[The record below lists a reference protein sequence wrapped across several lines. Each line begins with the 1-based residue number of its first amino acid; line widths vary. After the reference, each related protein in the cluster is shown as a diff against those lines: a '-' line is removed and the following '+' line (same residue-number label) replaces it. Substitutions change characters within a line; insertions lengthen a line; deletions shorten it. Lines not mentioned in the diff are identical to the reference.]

1 MREVYVQ
8 GGPIPLGRQGENQA
22 QAVIWQGIAAQY
34 AALYGEGAFQLMV
47 ARCGDTAPYPVA
59 LTRDGGSLV
68 WTVSDSDTAK
78 SGVGRCELTYLV
90 GGVVAKS
97 KTWQTQ
103 VLASFTAD
111 GSAEPPEPAQSW
123 VQEVLDAATAAGK
136 SAEAAADSADKAEDA
151 SVHAPQIGTDGA
163 WETWDQ
169 ATGAYVS
176 TGVEAQGPKGEKGDQ
191 GDQGA
196 TGPQGPQGEQ
206 GPTGP
211 QGPKGDDGPAK
222 FIVTCDIAENDDGD
236 LVVSNPSHTV
246 DEIIEVYNA
255 GMDVVLQV
263 DANGTTL
270 ICPLLESYGTSFLWG
285 VLAEGVVS
293 VAVFAGKEN
302 GTDEWSVDQIEFAT
316 SSDLAEARKKFIVN
330 VTGPVAGFNGESST
344 LTADRTFAEVVA
356 AYEAGMSVEIHG
368 SFTGFSGI
376 QAICA
381 PVAYVSQQLILC
393 GSALNFAPLG
403 QEGLYQFTITGTVAD
418 AWTLI
423 VNRVDQDAGGN
434 MIITGTAGSDGKFVP
449 TKNYTATDLK
459 QAYDSGKTI
468 DIMVSLGSGND
479 GGWLVPLIA
488 YNNNSFSWQRVL
500 NFDAILN
507 EGTPTYTD
515 VITGVSA
522 EIDLTANT
530 VSWGKL
536 INESVPFSDKIKPLQ
551 TQVNTN
557 TSDISTLKSRVTT
570 LGNSIKRS
578 NWATNDTSDCS
589 YVQNRPGAYDKY
601 NDTEIAVSNNTFTC
615 PSSFIAEDQD
625 ILIKFNELGEEGGYT
640 YEEMPALLDRF
651 SEISTDDMG
660 NEITPFYGIRDSF
673 SVSAYNVDTG
683 DPIGAFRYQITI
695 AITSKDDGNGQATG
709 TIEIFEISD
718 GGGLSGGPSPSISHI
733 YHRETIH
740 VKIPAKYLELPDT
753 TIRLKSSTAGS
764 TKYFN
769 ITVNDDG
776 QITATE
782 AT

>member
-8 GGPIPLGRQGENQA
+8 GGSIPLGRQGENQA
-22 QAVIWQGIAAQY
+22 QTVIWQGIAAQY
-34 AALYGEGAFQLMV
+34 AALYGEGTFQLM
-47 ARCGDTAPYPVA
+47 AQRCGDAAPYPVV
-59 LTRDGGSLV
+59 LTRDGDSLV
-68 WTVSDSDTAK
+68 WTVSDPDTAK

-90 GGVVAKS
+90 GGAVAKS

-123 VQEVLDAATAAGK
+123 VQEVLDAAAAAGK

-176 TGVEAQGPKGEKGDQ
+176 TGVEAQGPKG
-191 GDQGA
+191 
-196 TGPQGPQGEQ
+196 
-206 GPTGP
+206 
-211 QGPKGDDGPAK
+211 DDGTAK
-222 FIVTCDIAENDDGD
+222 FIVTCNLAENDDGD
-236 LVVSNPSHTV
+236 VAVSNPSHTV
-246 DEIIEVYNA
+246 DEIIEAYNA

-263 DANGTTL
+263 NAGDMTTL

-302 GTDEWSVDQIEFAT
+302 GTDEWSVEQIEFAT

-330 VTGPVAGFNGESST
+330 VTGPVAGTNGESST
-344 LTADRTFAEVVA
+344 ITADHTFAEVVA
-356 AYEAGMSVEIHG
+356 AHEAGMSIEIHG

-393 GSALNFAPLG
+393 GSALNFAPLDN
-403 QEGLYQFTITGTVAD
+403 EGIYQFTITGTAAD

-434 MIITGTAGSDGKFVP
+434 MIIAGTAGSDGKFVP
-449 TKNYTATDLK
+449 TKTYTATDLK

-468 DIMVSLGSGND
+468 DIMISFGSSND
-479 GGWLVPLIA
+479 GGYLVPLIA

-500 NFDAILN
+500 NLDTFLN
-507 EGTPTYTD
+507 KGTPTYTD
-515 VITGVSA
+515 VILGVSA

-570 LGNSIKRS
+570 LGNNIKRS
-578 NWATNDTSDCS
+578 NWATNDTSDYS

-625 ILIKFNELGEEGGYT
+625 ILINYSDGT
-640 YEEMPALLDRF
+640 RIISQF
-651 SEISTDDMG
+651 SEISTDYDG
-660 NEITPFYGIRDSF
+660 SETEPFYGIT
-673 SVSAYNVDTG
+673 DTVTVGSYDDEGTYMG
-683 DPIGAFRYQITI
+683 DAEYYVRIT
-695 AITSKDDGNGQATG
+695 ITSKDDGSGKATG
-709 TIEIFEISD
+709 EIYISEISSV
-718 GGGLSGGPSPSISHI
+718 GGSSDLSIAYI

-740 VKIPAKYLELPDT
+740 VKIPAKYLESPVPA
-753 TIRLKSSTAGS
+753 STAADKDKFLRVDASGNPVWQTVPNANGGS
-764 TKYFN
+764 F
-769 ITVNDDG
+769 
-776 QITATE
+776 
-782 AT
+782 

>member
-8 GGPIPLGRQGENQA
+8 GGTIPLGRQGENQV
-22 QAVIWQGIAAQY
+22 QTVIWQGIAAQY
-34 AALYGEGAFQLMV
+34 AALYGEGTFQLM
-47 ARCGDTAPYPVA
+47 AQRCGDAAPYPVV
-59 LTRDGGSLV
+59 LTRDGDSLV
-68 WTVSDSDTAK
+68 WTVSDPDTAK

-90 GGVVAKS
+90 GGAVAKS

-151 SVHAPQIGTDGA
+151 SVHAPQIGADGA

-176 TGVEAQGPKGEKGDQ
+176 TGVEAQGPKG
-191 GDQGA
+191 
-196 TGPQGPQGEQ
+196 
-206 GPTGP
+206 
-211 QGPKGDDGPAK
+211 DDGTAK
-222 FIVTCDIAENDDGD
+222 FIVTCNLAENDDGD
-236 LVVSNPSHTV
+236 LAVSNPSHTV
-246 DEIIEVYNA
+246 DEIIESYNA

-263 DANGTTL
+263 DAGGVTL
-270 ICPLLESYGTSFLWG
+270 ILPLLEQFGTSFFWG
-285 VLAEGVVS
+285 IIAEGIVS
-293 VAVFAGKEN
+293 VVVFADKEN

-330 VTGPVAGFNGESST
+330 VTGPVADTNGESST
-344 LTADRTFAEVVA
+344 ITADRTFAEVVA

-434 MIITGTAGSDGKFVP
+434 MIIAGTAGSDGKFVP
-449 TKNYTATDLK
+449 TKIYTATDLK
-459 QAYDSGKTI
+459 QAYDSGKAI

-515 VITGVSA
+515 VIIGVSA

-536 INESVPFSDKIKPLQ
+536 INESVSFSDKIKPLQ

-570 LGNSIKRS
+570 LGNNIKRS

-625 ILIKFNELGEEGGYT
+625 ILINYSDGT
-640 YEEMPALLDRF
+640 RIISQF
-651 SEISTDDMG
+651 SEISTDYDG
-660 NEITPFYGIRDSF
+660 SETEPFYGIT
-673 SVSAYNVDTG
+673 DTVTVGSYDDEGTYMG
-683 DPIGAFRYQITI
+683 DAEYYVRIT
-695 AITSKDDGNGQATG
+695 ITSKDDGSGKATG
-709 TIEIFEISD
+709 EIYISEISP
-718 GGGLSGGPSPSISHI
+718 GPGSSNLSIAYI

-740 VKIPAKYLELPDT
+740 VKIPAKYLESPVPAST
-753 TIRLKSSTAGS
+753 TADKDKFLRVDASGNPVWQTVPNANGGS
-764 TKYFN
+764 F
-769 ITVNDDG
+769 
-776 QITATE
+776 
-782 AT
+782 

>member
-47 ARCGDTAPYPVA
+47 ARCGDAAPYPVVLA
-59 LTRDGGSLV
+59 RGGDSLV

-90 GGVVAKS
+90 GGAVAKS

-111 GSAEPPEPAQSW
+111 GSVEPPKPAQSW
-123 VQEVLDAATAAGK
+123 VQEVLGAATAAGK

-151 SVHAPQIGTDGA
+151 SVHAPQIGADGA

-176 TGVEAQGPKGEKGDQ
+176 TGVEAQGPKG
-191 GDQGA
+191 
-196 TGPQGPQGEQ
+196 
-206 GPTGP
+206 
-211 QGPKGDDGPAK
+211 DDGTAK
-222 FIVTCDIAENDDGD
+222 FIVTCNLAENDDGD
-236 LVVSNPSHTV
+236 VAVSNPSHTV
-246 DEIIEVYNA
+246 DEIIEAYNA

-263 DANGTTL
+263 NAGDLTTL
-270 ICPLLESYGTSFLWG
+270 ILPLLEQFGTSFLWG
-285 VLAEGVVS
+285 AIAEGAASVV
-293 VAVFAGKEN
+293 VFANKEN
-302 GTDEWSVDQIEFAT
+302 GTDEWSADHIEFAT
-316 SSDLAEARKKFIVN
+316 SSDLAEARQKFIVN
-330 VTGPVAGFNGESST
+330 VTGPVAGTNGESST
-344 LTADRTFAEVVA
+344 ITADHTFAEVVA
-356 AYEAGMSVEIHG
+356 AYEAGTSVEIHG

-434 MIITGTAGSDGKFVP
+434 MIIAGTAGSDGKFAP
-449 TKNYTATDLK
+449 TKTYTATDLK
-459 QAYDSGKTI
+459 QAYDSGKAI
-468 DIMVSLGSGND
+468 DIMISFGSSND

-488 YNNNSFSWQRVL
+488 YNNNSFSWQRIL
-500 NFDAILN
+500 NFDDILN
-507 EGTPTYTD
+507 ESTPTYTD
-515 VITGVSA
+515 VIIGVSA
-522 EIDLTANT
+522 QIDLTANT

-536 INESVPFSDKIKPLQ
+536 INESVSFSDKIKPLQ

-557 TSDISTLKSRVTT
+557 TSDISTLKSRV
-570 LGNSIKRS
+570 NNIKQS
-578 NWATNDTSDCS
+578 NWATNDASDYS
-589 YVQNRPGAYDKY
+589 YVKNRPGAYDQY
-601 NDTEIAVSNNTFTC
+601 NDTEITVSNNNTFTC

-625 ILIKFNELGEEGGYT
+625 ILIKFNELGGEGGEGGYT
-640 YEEMPALLDRF
+640 YEEMPVLLDRF
-651 SEISTDDMG
+651 REISTNDMG
-660 NEITPFYGIRDSF
+660 DEITPFYGIRDSF
-673 SVSAYNVDTG
+673 SVSAYQADTE
-683 DPIGAFRYQITI
+683 DYVGAFRYQITI
-695 AITSKDDGNGQATG
+695 IITSKDDGNGQATG
-709 TIEIFEISD
+709 TIEISEFPD
-718 GGGLSGGPSPSISHI
+718 PGGGLSGGPTPSISHI

-740 VKIPAKYLELPDT
+740 VKIPAKYLDLPDT
-753 TIRLKSSTAGS
+753 TIKLKSSTAGS

>member
-34 AALYGEGAFQLMV
+34 ADLYGEGAFQLMV
-47 ARCGDTAPYPVA
+47 ARCGDAAPYPVV
-59 LTRDGGSLV
+59 LTRDGDSLV

-103 VLASFTAD
+103 VLASFTVD

-151 SVHAPQIGTDGA
+151 SVHAPQIGADGA

-191 GDQGA
+191 GA
-196 TGPQGPQGEQ
+196 TGPQGEQ
-206 GPTGP
+206 GDQGPQGP
-211 QGPKGDDGPAK
+211 QGPKGDDGTAK
-222 FIVTCDIAENDDGD
+222 FIVTCDLVQNDDSSTS
-236 LVVSNPSHTV
+236 VNNPSHTV
-246 DEIIEVYNA
+246 DEIIEAYNA
-255 GMDVVLQV
+255 GMDVVLQ
-263 DANGTTL
+263 ANAGDFTL
-270 ICPLLESYGTSFLWG
+270 ICPLLEQFGTSFLWG
-285 VLAEGVVS
+285 VITEGIVS
-293 VAVFAGKEN
+293 VVVFANKEN
-302 GTDEWSVDQIEFAT
+302 GTDEWSTDQIELAT

-330 VTGPVAGFNGESST
+330 VTGPVAGTNGESST
-344 LTADRTFAEVVA
+344 ITADHTFAEVVA
-356 AYEAGMSVEIHG
+356 AHEAGMSVEIHG
-368 SFTGFSGI
+368 SFTGFTGI

-381 PVAYVSQQLILC
+381 PVAYVSQQSILC

-403 QEGLYQFTITGTVAD
+403 NEGLYQFTITGTAAD

-434 MIITGTAGSDGKFVP
+434 MIIAGTAGSDGKFVP
-449 TKNYTATDLK
+449 TKTYTATDLK

-468 DIMVSLGSGND
+468 DIMISFGSGND

-488 YNNNSFSWQRVL
+488 YNNNSFSWQRILSLDTFL
-500 NFDAILN
+500 NAG
-507 EGTPTYTD
+507 GTPTYTD
-515 VITGVSA
+515 VILGVSA
-522 EIDLTANT
+522 EIDLAANT

-536 INESVPFSDKIKPLQ
+536 ITESVPSSDKIKPLQ
-551 TQVNTN
+551 TQVDTN
-557 TSDISTLKSRVTT
+557 TSDISALKSRV
-570 LGNSIKRS
+570 NNIKQS
-578 NWATNDTSDCS
+578 NWATNDTGDYS

-601 NDTEIAVSNNTFTC
+601 NDTEITVSNNTFTC

-625 ILIKFNELGEEGGYT
+625 ILIKYSNGANVIYH
-640 YEEMPALLDRF
+640 F
-651 SEISTDDMG
+651 SEVSTNYDGTETD
-660 NEITPFYGIRDSF
+660 PFYGIT
-673 SVSAYNVDTG
+673 DTVTVGSYEVTPEGEETYMG
-683 DPIGAFRYQITI
+683 DAEYYVRIT
-695 AITSKDDGNGQATG
+695 ITSKDDGSGKATG
-709 TIEIFEISD
+709 EIYISEISP
-718 GGGLSGGPSPSISHI
+718 GPGSISSGLSIAYI

-753 TIRLKSSTAGS
+753 TIKLKSSTAGS

>member
-8 GGPIPLGRQGENQA
+8 GGSIPLGRQGENQA
-22 QAVIWQGIAAQY
+22 QTVIWQGIAAQY
-34 AALYGEGAFQLMV
+34 AALYGEGTFQLM
-47 ARCGDTAPYPVA
+47 AQRCGDAAPYPVV
-59 LTRDGGSLV
+59 LTRDGDSLV
-68 WTVSDSDTAK
+68 WTVSDPDTAK

-90 GGVVAKS
+90 GGAVAKS

-151 SVHAPQIGTDGA
+151 SVHAPQIGADGA

-176 TGVEAQGPKGEKGDQ
+176 TGVEAQGPKGE
-191 GDQGA
+191 
-196 TGPQGPQGEQ
+196 
-206 GPTGP
+206 
-211 QGPKGDDGPAK
+211 DGTAK
-222 FIVTCDIAENDDGD
+222 FIVTCDLAENNDGD
-236 LVVSNPSHTV
+236 AAVSNPSHTV
-246 DEIIEVYNA
+246 DEIIEAYNA
-255 GMDVVLQV
+255 GMDVVLQIN
-263 DANGTTL
+263 DGDTTL
-270 ICPLLESYGTSFLWG
+270 ILSLLEQFGTSFFWG
-285 VLAEGVVS
+285 AIIEGVISAV
-293 VAVFAGKEN
+293 VFASKEN
-302 GTDEWSVDQIEFAT
+302 GADEWNTYHIELAT
-316 SSDLAEARKKFIVN
+316 SSDLAEARKKLIVN
-330 VTGPVAGFNGESST
+330 VTGPVAGTNGESST
-344 LTADRTFAEVVA
+344 ITADQTFAEVVA
-356 AYEAGMSVEIHG
+356 AHEAGMSIEIHG
-368 SFTGFSGI
+368 SFTGFDGI

-434 MIITGTAGSDGKFVP
+434 MIIAGTAGSDGKFAP
-449 TKNYTATDLK
+449 TKTYTATDLK
-459 QAYDSGKTI
+459 QAYDSGKAI
-468 DIMVSLGSGND
+468 DIMISFGSSND

-500 NFDAILN
+500 NADAILN
-507 EGTPTYTD
+507 EGTPSYTD
-515 VITGVSA
+515 VIIGVSA
-522 EIDLTANT
+522 NIDLTANT

-570 LGNSIKRS
+570 LGNNIKRS
-578 NWATNDTSDCS
+578 NWAMNDTSDYS

-625 ILIKFNELGEEGGYT
+625 ILINYSDGT
-640 YEEMPALLDRF
+640 RIISQF
-651 SEISTDDMG
+651 SEISTDYDG
-660 NEITPFYGIRDSF
+660 SETEPFYGIT
-673 SVSAYNVDTG
+673 DTVPVGSYDDEGTYMG
-683 DPIGAFRYQITI
+683 DAEYYVRIT
-695 AITSKDDGNGQATG
+695 ITSKDDGSGKATG
-709 TIEIFEISD
+709 EIYISEISS
-718 GGGLSGGPSPSISHI
+718 GGGSSDLSIAYI

-740 VKIPAKYLELPDT
+740 VKIPAKYLESPVPA
-753 TIRLKSSTAGS
+753 STAADKDKFLRVDASGNPVWQTVPNANGGS
-764 TKYFN
+764 F
-769 ITVNDDG
+769 
-776 QITATE
+776 
-782 AT
+782 

>member
-47 ARCGDTAPYPVA
+47 ARCGDAAPYPVA
-59 LTRDGGSLV
+59 LIRDGGSLV

-90 GGVVAKS
+90 GGAVAKS
-97 KTWQTQ
+97 QTWQTQ

-136 SAEAAADSADKAEDA
+136 SAAAAADSADKAEDA
-151 SVHAPQIGTDGA
+151 SIHAPQIGADGA

-169 ATGAYVS
+169 ATDAYVS
-176 TGVEAQGPKGEKGDQ
+176 TGVEAQGPKG
-191 GDQGA
+191 
-196 TGPQGPQGEQ
+196 
-206 GPTGP
+206 
-211 QGPKGDDGPAK
+211 DDGTAK
-222 FIVTCDIAENDDGD
+222 FIVTCDLVQNDDSSTS
-236 LVVSNPSHTV
+236 VNNPSHTV
-246 DEIIEVYNA
+246 DEIIEAYNA

-263 DANGTTL
+263 NAGDFTL
-270 ICPLLESYGTSFLWG
+270 ICPLLEQFGTSFLWG
-285 VLAEGVVS
+285 TIAEGIVS
-293 VAVFAGKEN
+293 VVVFASKEN
-302 GTDEWSVDQIEFAT
+302 GADEWSTDQIEFAT

-330 VTGPVAGFNGESST
+330 VTGPVAGTNGESST
-344 LTADRTFAEVVA
+344 ITADHTFAEVVA
-356 AYEAGMSVEIHG
+356 AHEAGMSVEIHG

-403 QEGLYQFTITGTVAD
+403 QEGLYQFTITGTAAD
-418 AWTLI
+418 AWSLI
-423 VNRVDQDAGGN
+423 VNRVDQDTGGN
-434 MIITGTAGSDGKFVP
+434 MIIAGTAGSDGKFIP
-449 TKNYTATDLK
+449 TKIYTATDLK
-459 QAYDSGKTI
+459 QAYDSGKAI
-468 DIMVSLGSGND
+468 DIMISFGSGND

-500 NFDAILN
+500 NVDAILN
-507 EGTPTYTD
+507 VGGTPTYTD
-515 VITGVSA
+515 VIVGVSA
-522 EIDLTANT
+522 EIDPAANT

-536 INESVPFSDKIKPLQ
+536 INESVSFSDKIKPLQ

-557 TSDISTLKSRVTT
+557 TSDISTLKSRV
-570 LGNSIKRS
+570 S
-578 NWATNDTSDCS
+578 NIRQSDWATNDTGDYS
-589 YVQNRPGAYDKY
+589 YVQNRPGAYDQY
-601 NDTEIAVSNNTFTC
+601 NDTEITVSNNTFTC

-625 ILIKFNELGEEGGYT
+625 ILIKYSNGANVIYH
-640 YEEMPALLDRF
+640 F
-651 SEISTDDMG
+651 SEVSTNYDGTETD
-660 NEITPFYGIRDSF
+660 PFYGIT
-673 SVSAYNVDTG
+673 DTVTVGSYEVTPEGEETYMG
-683 DPIGAFRYQITI
+683 DAEYYVRIT
-695 AITSKDDGNGQATG
+695 ITSKDDGSGKATG
-709 TIEIFEISD
+709 EIYISEISSP
-718 GGGLSGGPSPSISHI
+718 GGISGLSIAYIH
-733 YHRETIH
+733 HRETIY

-753 TIRLKSSTAGS
+753 TIKLKSSTAGS

>member
-47 ARCGDTAPYPVA
+47 ARCGDAAPYPVA

-123 VQEVLDAATAAGK
+123 VQEVLEAATAAGK
-136 SAEAAADSADKAEDA
+136 SAAAAADSAGKAEDA
-151 SVHAPQIGTDGA
+151 SVHAPQIGADGA

-176 TGVEAQGPKGEKGDQ
+176 TGVEAQGPKGEKGD
-191 GDQGA
+191 
-196 TGPQGPQGEQ
+196 
-206 GPTGP
+206 
-211 QGPKGDDGPAK
+211 DGTAK
-222 FIVTCDIAENDDGD
+222 FIVTCDLVQNDDSSTS
-236 LVVSNPSHTV
+236 VNNPSHTV
-246 DEIIEVYNA
+246 DEIIEAYNA
-255 GMDVVLQV
+255 GMDVVLQ
-263 DANGTTL
+263 ANAGDFTL
-270 ICPLLESYGTSFLWG
+270 ICPLLEQFGTSFLWS
-285 VLAEGVVS
+285 VIAEGIVS
-293 VAVFAGKEN
+293 VVVFANKEN
-302 GTDEWSVDQIEFAT
+302 GTDEWSTDQIELAT
-316 SSDLAEARKKFIVN
+316 SSDLAEAQKKFIVN
-330 VTGPVAGFNGESST
+330 VTGPVAGTNGESST
-344 LTADRTFAEVVA
+344 ITADHTFAEVIA
-356 AYEAGMSVEIHG
+356 AHEAGMSVEIHG
-368 SFTGFSGI
+368 SFTGFDGI

-403 QEGLYQFTITGTVAD
+403 NEGLYQFTITGTAAD

-434 MIITGTAGSDGKFVP
+434 MIIAGTAGSDGKFVP
-449 TKNYTATDLK
+449 TKAYTATDLK

-468 DIMVSLGSGND
+468 DIMISLGSGND
-479 GGWLVPLIA
+479 GGWFVPLIA

-500 NFDAILN
+500 NFDTFFSEN
-507 EGTPTYTD
+507 TPTYTD
-515 VITGVSA
+515 VILGVSA
-522 EIDLTANT
+522 KIDLAANT

-536 INESVPFSDKIKPLQ
+536 INESVPFSDKVKSLQ

-570 LGNSIKRS
+570 LGNNIKQS
-578 NWATNDTSDCS
+578 NWATNDASDYS

-601 NDTEIAVSNNTFTC
+601 NDTEITVSNSTFTC

-625 ILIKFNELGEEGGYT
+625 ILIKYSNGTSVIYH
-640 YEEMPALLDRF
+640 F
-651 SEISTDDMG
+651 SEVSTNYDGTETD
-660 NEITPFYGIRDSF
+660 PFYGITDTVA
-673 SVSAYNVDTG
+673 VSTFDATPEGNEEYMG
-683 DPIGAFRYQITI
+683 DAEYYVRIT
-695 AITSKDDGNGQATG
+695 ITSKDDGSRKATG
-709 TIEIFEISD
+709 EIYISEISP
-718 GGGLSGGPSPSISHI
+718 GPGSISSGLSIAYI

-753 TIRLKSSTAGS
+753 TIKLKSSTAGS